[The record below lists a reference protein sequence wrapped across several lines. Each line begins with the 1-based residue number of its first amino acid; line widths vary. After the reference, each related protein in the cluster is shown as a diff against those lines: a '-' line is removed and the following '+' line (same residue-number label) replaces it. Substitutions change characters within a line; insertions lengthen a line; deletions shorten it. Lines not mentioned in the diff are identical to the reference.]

1 MKDSTL
7 SSRLRIA
14 AKNAKVSQRDLA
26 DLLNISTSAVNQWFQ
41 GKTAPSSIGI
51 GKVAHYLGV
60 DVHWLLTGEG
70 EKTTPLRELHSD
82 ETEETEKLLEERAL
96 THGDAHKT
104 FTLAGDLMTSVL
116 MAKDG
121 CHVTP
126 HEFAIINILHKVAR
140 IICGSYSA
148 DHWDDIKGYAELG
161 NCEQNKQNE
170 LKNEP

>member
-7 SSRLRIA
+7 SSRLRVA
-14 AKNAKVSQRDLA
+14 AKTAKVSQRDLA

-60 DVHWLLTGEG
+60 GVHWLLTGEG
-70 EKTTPLRELHSD
+70 EKTTPLRGLHSD
-82 ETEETEKLLEERAL
+82 ETEKLLQERAL

-121 CHVTP
+121 CHVAP
-126 HEFAIINILHKVAR
+126 HEFAIMNILHKVAR

-161 NCEQNKQNE
+161 
-170 LKNEP
+170 KNEQKEKPGDG

>member
-7 SSRLRIA
+7 SSRLRVA
-14 AKNAKVSQRDLA
+14 AKNAKVSQKAIAEHLQ
-26 DLLNISTSAVNQWFQ
+26 ISQPSVNLWFS
-41 GKTAPSSIGI
+41 GKTSPKLNWLQDLSRF
-51 GKVAHYLGV
+51 LGV

-82 ETEETEKLLEERAL
+82 ETEKLLQERAL

-148 DHWDDIKGYAELG
+148 D
-161 NCEQNKQNE
+161 
-170 LKNEP
+170 

>member
-7 SSRLRIA
+7 SSRLRVA
-14 AKNAKVSQRDLA
+14 AKNAKVSQKE
-26 DLLNISTSAVNQWFQ
+26 ISVYMEVSSPAVSQWFTNRT
-41 GKTAPSSIGI
+41 KPDWPV
-51 GKVAHYLGV
+51 VAKLASYLGV
-60 DVHWLLTGEG
+60 SLEWLLTGEG

-82 ETEETEKLLEERAL
+82 ETEKLLQERAL

-161 NCEQNKQNE
+161 KSEQNKQNE